1 MCNPAAVIGIQVAG
15 TALSA
20 YGSYTQG
27 LAQKNYLNY
36 AADNSDKQASL
47 VEAQGVQAA
56 NASRDSGAESTR
68 IFKNQEARLEGSQKV
83 AIGSNLGGGSKTAEQ
98 ITADTFDRARLDEMA
113 IKYNADLESWRVL
126 NEANQKAAQLRD
138 QATGQRLAGKEA
150 LRAGKTAAFTDL
162 LSGAGQVAGS
172 WYTNKMTSPS
182 PVKTAKVSGRRV
194 PVAPSDY
201 YLR

>member
-1 MCNPAAVIGIQVAG
+1 MCNPAAVIGIQAAG

-36 AADNSDKQASL
+36 AADNSDKQAAM
-47 VEAQGVQAA
+47 VEKQGVQAA
-56 NASRDSGAESTR
+56 NSSRDNGAESTR
-68 IFKNQEARLEGSQKV
+68 IFKNQEAKLEGAQKV
-83 AIGSNLGGGSKTAEQ
+83 AIGANLGGGSKTAEQ
-98 ITADTFDRARLDEMA
+98 ITSDTFDRSRLDEMA

-162 LSGAGQVAGS
+162 LSGAGQVAGT

-182 PVKTAKVSGRRV
+182 TKTAKVNNRRI
-194 PVAPSDY
+194 PVATSDY